1 MRRPSNPLRL
11 IRPDEGAARA
21 GDGREM
27 PIEAQVLLIATVIL
41 TVFGVLMVY
50 SASSAHAMTNA
61 AFNHDSLYFVKNG
74 LFYTLAGLAL
84 MFGLVFTPVHR
95 LHLRKLAP
103 VAFVGSVLLLAAV
116 VVPGV
121 GLNINGAS
129 RWLAIGP
136 VTIQPSEFAKAG
148 VLLMVAAVLAARKR
162 PPDSLGEL
170 LKPIGL
176 LVGVVCG
183 LIMLQPDLGTT
194 LAICIMSLGLLVV
207 AGVRWRLL
215 GTVIAVGV
223 VLVGALIYL
232 EPYRRDRML
241 AFLDPWGQS
250 ADGAYQV
257 VQAMIAIGS
266 GGIFGVGLG
275 GSVQKVNFLP
285 EAHTDMIFAVIGEEL
300 GLVGAILVI
309 GLFAAVAWS
318 GYTIAMRTKDPFL
331 RLIAAGT
338 TALIIGQAV
347 VNLGA
352 VMGALPLTG
361 IPLPLISYGSSSR
374 IVILALIGVLIAIA
388 REPQVLQRS
397 APAEEPAAPRRAR
410 RTSSRSTTRQPV

>member
-1 MRRPSNPLRL
+1 MRRPANPLRL
-11 IRPDEGAARA
+11 IRPDETLPRA

-41 TVFGVLMVY
+41 TVFGMLMVY

-74 LFYTLAGLAL
+74 LLYTLAGIAL
-84 MFGLVFTPVHR
+84 MFALVFTPIQR

-103 VAFVGSVLLLAAV
+103 VAFVGSTLLLVAV
-116 VVPGV
+116 IVPGV

-136 VTIQPSEFAKAG
+136 VTIQPSEFAKFG
-148 VLLMVAAVLAARKR
+148 VLLMVAAVLASRKR
-162 PPDSLGEL
+162 PPGTPGEL
-170 LKPIGL
+170 MKPIGL
-176 LVGVVCG
+176 LVGLVCA

-194 LAICIMSLGLLVV
+194 LAICIMTLGLLVV

-215 GTVIAVGV
+215 GLVVAVGV
-223 VLVGALIYL
+223 VLVAALIYI

-300 GLVGAILVI
+300 GLIGAVLVV

-331 RLIAAGT
+331 RLVAAGA
-338 TALIIGQAV
+338 TALIVGQAV

-374 IVILALIGVLIAIA
+374 IVILTLIGILIAIA
-388 REPQVLQRS
+388 REPQVLARP
-397 APAEEPAAPRRAR
+397 APAGDAAGTRRTRRAPAR
-410 RTSSRSTTRQPV
+410 RNAPETV